1 VARAAYPSLML
12 SRSSSLAGEILT
24 MAQTAQT
31 ETEIDPRLFKL
42 EVHLTTGQIIKMQV
56 DPREIAPFVAAGQF
70 PALVGRTDREALRTA
85 AYSIYS
91 VAAADAPDGDGLQ
104 VFDTEGRTWAIP
116 HRSIVAINFV
126 DPAMPR
132 QVRRTG
138 FQPAA
143 DD

>member
-1 VARAAYPSLML
+1 MGPKTRA
-12 SRSSSLAGEILT
+12 
-24 MAQTAQT
+24 TA
-31 ETEIDPRLFKL
+31 EIDARPFKL
-42 EVHLTTGQIIKMQV
+42 EVHLTTGQIIKVQV

-91 VAAADAPDGDGLQ
+91 VAAADVPEGDGLQ

-138 FQPAA
+138 FQSAA
-143 DD
+143 DGD